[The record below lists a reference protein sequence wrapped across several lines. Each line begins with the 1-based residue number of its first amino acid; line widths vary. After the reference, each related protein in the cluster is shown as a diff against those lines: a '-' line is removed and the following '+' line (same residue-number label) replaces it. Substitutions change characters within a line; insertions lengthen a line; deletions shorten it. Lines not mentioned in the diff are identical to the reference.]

1 MKLFMRYFPT
11 FSKNKLIQSFCVVFV
26 LILLVRCNQENS
38 ETIIYKSNDTKK
50 ETSSFEKLEFKTDN
64 PEEWEVSNNRIA
76 CLVSA
81 ENRKIQLQTTK
92 LENQKGGL
100 EIKVRL
106 GFFNDKV
113 SSLNKNWAGIHISSV
128 SDPNVNVN
136 TQKKGL
142 SIGLCTNGALFIGTP
157 SPNQNNDSIISTLKN
172 GVDLKVSILNN
183 SKDYVI
189 YFSVSDIKTKKIL
202 SRISKKGITKEQ
214 IAGSLAL
221 ISNFEN
227 REFNSNDNPK
237 SVWFQDLEIKG
248 SKVEELIK

>member
-1 MKLFMRYFPT
+1 MRHFLT

-76 CLVSA
+76 CLVSD
-81 ENRKIQLQTTK
+81 EDRKIELLTKK
-92 LENQKGGL
+92 LEKQNEGL
-100 EIKVRL
+100 ELKVRL
-106 GFFNDKV
+106 GFFNDEI
-113 SSLNKNWAGIHISSV
+113 SSLNKNWAGVHIGSKSVLDVNSTSS
-128 SDPNVNVN
+128 
-136 TQKKGL
+136 QKGL

-157 SPNQNNDSIISTLKN
+157 SPNKNNNTIMSTLKN
-172 GVDLKVSILNN
+172 GVDLTMSILNS
-183 SKDYVI
+183 SKNYTIDL
-189 YFSVSDIKTKKIL
+189 SVSDIKTKKIL
-202 SRISKKGITKEQ
+202 GRISKKGITKEQ
-214 IAGSLAL
+214 ITGNLAL

-227 REFNSNDNPK
+227 PENNSNDTSK
-237 SVWFQDLEIKG
+237 SAWFQDLEIKG